1 MRAWILLFA
10 VSAGVMLRAETR
22 YGVQLFDMHKVEAVS
37 LMSSEELNT
46 LKAEIN
52 EEKRQFNRA
61 FSTVKKAW
69 MKRVAEAQKQGDRD
83 FPRFPNKPFVWV
95 RSFKTKSFTDA
106 KAADAWLAKQKQ
118 RVDAEYT
125 ALVSAKKQAM
135 KQAKGALTAGYSSRD
150 EKKARKRAEKKE
162 MESVVSEKLGEEVE
176 MTMAT
181 LLAFNR
187 PVPRHFVFDPVE
199 GPDTHTA
206 KQMAQQ
212 EAALKLYK
220 ERKEKGVE
228 TPGEGANTALGKPAT
243 APQEPKL

>member
-1 MRAWILLFA
+1 MRALILLFA

-37 LMSSEELNT
+37 LMSSEEFNT

-61 FSTVKKAW
+61 LATVKKAW
-69 MKRVAEAQKQGDRD
+69 TKRVTEAQKQGDRD
-83 FPRFPNKPFVWV
+83 FPRYPNKPFVWV
-95 RSFKTKSFTDA
+95 RTFKVKSFTDA

-135 KQAKGALTAGYSSRD
+135 KQAKGALTSGYSSRD

-162 MESVVSEKLGEEVE
+162 MDDVVREKLCEEVE

-228 TPGEGANTALGKPAT
+228 TPGEGANTAPSKPAT
-243 APQEPKL
+243 APQEVKP

>member
-1 MRAWILLFA
+1 MRALLLLVVA
-10 VSAGVMLRAETR
+10 SAGVMLRAETR

-61 FSTVKKAW
+61 LSTVKKAW
-69 MKRVAEAQKQGDRD
+69 MQRLAEAQKQGDRD

-95 RSFKTKSFTDA
+95 RSFKVKSFTDA
-106 KAADAWLAKQKQ
+106 KAAEAWLAKQKQ
-118 RVDAEYT
+118 RVDAEHT

-150 EKKARKRAEKKE
+150 EKKARKRAEKHE
-162 MESVVSEKLGEEVE
+162 MESVVREKLGEEVE
-176 MTMAT
+176 TTMAT

-187 PVPRHFVFDPVE
+187 PVPRHFVYDPVE

-220 ERKEKGVE
+220 ERKAKGVE
-228 TPGEGANTALGKPAT
+228 TPGEGANPALGKPAA
-243 APQEPKL
+243 APQEVKP